1 VTSEAASAGAIN
13 SGAVG
18 GSTGPTLSRR
28 AILGRAAVLV
38 TIFVVVFGI
47 MLPRLVDYDAVRAAV
62 AALTPW
68 QVAMLAV
75 TSLVAYVANSGPYRV
90 LVPGLSWPRAV
101 GSDMAARAVVSTV
114 PGPTDAATR
123 FVLYRQW
130 SIPADA
136 ASAGIGLAGL
146 FETLACFALPV
157 IALPGLMV
165 LDHQTRSKAVLL
177 ALIGLVVLA
186 VAAVLLVSL
195 VRSERV
201 ARRLGG
207 WLDEAASRI
216 WTLFRKTPPT
226 GIVEGVLELGER
238 SKAILTG
245 RGLPAFAVAV
255 VGKLA
260 WFVVLE
266 VALWAVGVGPDVLP
280 PATVLAAMAVVGMVS
295 LLPITPGAVGVAEV
309 AYIGILTSVA
319 GPGIEGQLT
328 AAVSLFRIAQWLAPI
343 AIGWALL
350 ILMRRGHWGNLFG
363 GPEPSAASSAWPAR
377 PDPASPPTGDPG
389 SGASAPD
396 WPGARPTEPTG
407 SGDAASSGRDRG

>member
-1 VTSEAASAGAIN
+1 VTSEAASAAPIGN
-13 SGAVG
+13 GTVG
-18 GSTGPTLSRR
+18 GSAGPTLSRR

-38 TIFVVVFGI
+38 AILVVVFGI
-47 MLPRLVDYDAVRAAV
+47 VLPRLVDYEAVRTAV

-68 QVAMLAV
+68 QVAALAV
-75 TSLVAYVANSGPYRV
+75 TSLVAYVANAGPYRV
-90 LVPGLSWPRAV
+90 LVPGLSWARAV
-101 GSDMAARAVVSTV
+101 GSDLAARAVVSTV

-136 ASAGIGLAGL
+136 ASAGIGLAAL
-146 FETLACFALPV
+146 FETLACFALPL
-157 IALPGLMV
+157 IALPGLMA
-165 LDHQTRSKAVLL
+165 LDHPTRSKAVLL

-195 VRSERV
+195 VRSEGV
-201 ARRLGG
+201 AQRLGG
-207 WLDEAASRI
+207 WLDNAARRI

-226 GIVEGVLELGER
+226 GIVEGMLELGER
-238 SKAILTG
+238 SKVMLTR
-245 RGLPAFAVAV
+245 RGFPAFAAAV

-266 VALWAVGVGPDVLP
+266 VALWSVGVGPDVLP
-280 PATVLAAMAVVGMVS
+280 PATVLAAMAVVAMVS

-309 AYIGILTSVA
+309 AYIGILSSVA

-343 AIGWALL
+343 AIGWVLL
-350 ILMRRGHWGNLFG
+350 IVLRRGHWGNLLG
-363 GPEPSAASSAWPAR
+363 SSETQGLTPAKR
-377 PDPASPPTGDPG
+377 KC
-389 SGASAPD
+389 
-396 WPGARPTEPTG
+396 
-407 SGDAASSGRDRG
+407 